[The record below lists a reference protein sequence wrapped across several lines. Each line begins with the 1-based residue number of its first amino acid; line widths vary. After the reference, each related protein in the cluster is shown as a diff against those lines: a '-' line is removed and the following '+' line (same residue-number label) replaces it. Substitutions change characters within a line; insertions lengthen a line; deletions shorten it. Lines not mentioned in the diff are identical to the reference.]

1 MKTFPGKLTGIIVVL
16 VAVLALTACQSAQPT
31 STVSPSLNGSP
42 SLTGQSS
49 PTGQPSPSNP
59 PSQNQVVS
67 IKLNLQ
73 QGETYGLETTM
84 TQTIYQTVEGESQV
98 ITQTY
103 RIGYSV
109 QVVKV
114 EPNGNIAARAQF
126 SSIAMKMNAPGMGEI
141 AYDSASTTTST
152 SPETQAVGAVF
163 GAMVGKSF
171 SMTITPTGT
180 VQNVT
185 GLEELVNSILDSL
198 GLSEEEL
205 ASSKQTLEQQFS
217 AEAQQE
223 AWSSSLDYLPS
234 GPVSVGQSWKKQAS
248 LAQGFPIL
256 LETSYSLKDLKSG
269 VATIDVS
276 STIQS
281 ATDAN
286 MDLQGLGISYQLSGT
301 QVGTIQVRLSTGWIA
316 KASMQQSISGTIGAK
331 IGDQELSWPMSIE
344 TQIEEESQ

>member
-1 MKTFPGKLTGIIVVL
+1 MKTFPAKFAGIIVVL
-16 VAVLALTACQSAQPT
+16 VAVLALAACQSAQPT
-31 STVSPSLNGSP
+31 LTVSPSPTGS
-42 SLTGQSS
+42 SS
-49 PTGQPSPSNP
+49 PTGQPSPSDS
-59 PSQNQVVS
+59 PSQNQAVS

-73 QGETYGLETTM
+73 QGETYGLQTTM
-84 TQTIYQTVEGESQV
+84 TQTIHQTIEGESQV
-98 ITQTY
+98 IAQTY

-109 QVVKV
+109 NVAKV
-114 EPNGNIAARAQF
+114 EPNGNIVARAQF
-126 SSIAMKMNAPGMGEI
+126 SSVAMKMNAPGLSEI
-141 AYDSASTTTST
+141 DYDSASTTTST
-152 SPETQAVGAVF
+152 SPETQAIGAVF
-163 GAMVGKSF
+163 GAMVGKGF
-171 SMTITPTGT
+171 SMTITPTGA

-198 GLSEEEL
+198 GLSAEEY

-217 AEAQQE
+217 AQAQQD

-248 LAQGFPIL
+248 LSQGFPIL
-256 LETSYSLKDLKSG
+256 LDTSYTLKDLKG
-269 VATIDVS
+269 GIATIDVS

-281 ATDAN
+281 ATDAS
-286 MDLQGLGISYQLSGT
+286 MDVQGLGISYQLSGMQT
-301 QVGTIQVRLSTGWIA
+301 GTIQVRLDTGWIA

>member
-1 MKTFPGKLTGIIVVL
+1 MKTFPGKFAGMIVVL
-16 VAVLALTACQSAQPT
+16 VAVLALAACQSAQPT
-31 STVSPSLNGSP
+31 STVSSSPTGSA
-42 SLTGQSS
+42 S
-49 PTGQPSPSNP
+49 PTGQPSPSVS

-73 QGETYGLETTM
+73 QGETYGLKTTM
-84 TQTIYQTVEGESQV
+84 TQTIHQTIESESQV

-103 RIGYSV
+103 KIGYSV
-109 QVVKV
+109 NIAKV
-114 EPNGNIAARAQF
+114 EPNGNIVARAQF
-126 SSIAMKMNAPGMGEI
+126 SSVAMKMNAPGLGEI

-152 SPETQAVGAVF
+152 SPETQAIGAVF
-163 GAMVGKSF
+163 GAMVGKGF
-171 SMTITPTGT
+171 SMTITPTGA

-198 GLSEEEL
+198 GLSAEEY

-217 AEAQQE
+217 AQAQQD
-223 AWSSSLDYLPS
+223 AWSNSLDYLPS

-256 LETSYSLKDLKSG
+256 LDTSYRLKDLKG
-269 VATIDVS
+269 GIATIDVS

-281 ATDAN
+281 ATDAG

-301 QVGTIQVRLSTGWIA
+301 QVGTIQVRLDTGWIA

-331 IGDQELSWPMSIE
+331 FGDQELSWPMSIE

>member
-1 MKTFPGKLTGIIVVL
+1 MKRFPGKFTGMIVVL
-16 VAVLALTACQSAQPT
+16 VAVLVLAACQSAQPT
-31 STVSPSLNGSP
+31 STISPSPTGS
-42 SLTGQSS
+42 SS
-49 PTGQPSPSNP
+49 PTGQPNPSVS

-73 QGETYGLETTM
+73 QGETYGLKTTM
-84 TQTIYQTVEGESQV
+84 TQTIHQTIESESQV

-103 RIGYSV
+103 KIGYFV
-109 QVVKV
+109 NVTKV
-114 EPNGNIAARAQF
+114 EPNGNIVARAQF
-126 SSIAMKMNAPGMGEI
+126 SSVAMKMNAPGMGEI
-141 AYDSASTTTST
+141 DYDSASTTTST
-152 SPETQAVGAVF
+152 SPETQAIGAVF
-163 GAMVGKSF
+163 GAMVGKGF
-171 SMTITPTGT
+171 SMTITPTGA

-198 GLSEEEL
+198 GLSAEEY

-217 AEAQQE
+217 AQAQQD
-223 AWSSSLDYLPS
+223 AWSNSLDYLPS

-256 LETSYSLKDLKSG
+256 LDTSYRLKDLKG
-269 VATIDVS
+269 GIATIDVS

-281 ATDAN
+281 ATDAG

-301 QVGTIQVRLSTGWIA
+301 QAGTIQVRLDTGWIG

-331 IGDQELSWPMSIE
+331 FGDQELSWPMSIE

>member
-1 MKTFPGKLTGIIVVL
+1 MKTFPGKFTGIIVVL
-16 VAVLALTACQSAQPT
+16 VAVLALAACQSAQPT
-31 STVSPSLNGSP
+31 STVSPS
-42 SLTGQSS
+42 
-49 PTGQPSPSNP
+49 PTGQPSLSDS

-73 QGETYGLETTM
+73 QGETYGLQTTM
-84 TQTIYQTVEGESQV
+84 TQTIHQTIEGESQV
-98 ITQTY
+98 IAQTY

-109 QVVKV
+109 NVAKV
-114 EPNGNIAARAQF
+114 EPNGNIVARAQF
-126 SSIAMKMNAPGMGEI
+126 SSVAMKMNAPGLGEI
-141 AYDSASTTTST
+141 AFDSASTTTST
-152 SPETQAVGAVF
+152 SPETQAIGAVF
-163 GAMVGKSF
+163 GAMVGKGF
-171 SMTITPTGT
+171 SMTITPTGA

-198 GLSEEEL
+198 GLSAEEF

-217 AEAQQE
+217 AEAQQD

-248 LAQGFPIL
+248 LSQGFPIL
-256 LETSYSLKDLKSG
+256 LDTSYTLKDLKG
-269 VATIDVS
+269 GIATIDVS

-281 ATDAN
+281 ATDAS

-301 QVGTIQVRLSTGWIA
+301 QTGTIQVRLDTGWIA
-316 KASMQQSISGTIGAK
+316 KSSMQQSISGTIGAK

-344 TQIEEESQ
+344 TQIAEESQ